1 MAISMEKLKE
11 QIENEIEYLENERDE
26 HLHRSGNLNLFDM
39 GVLEGLKK
47 SLILLLEGMNTDYY
61 NDNRQG

>member
-1 MAISMEKLKE
+1 MAISMKQLKE
-11 QIENEIEYLENERDE
+11 QIEKEIEYFENERDE

-39 GVLEGLKK
+39 GKLEGLKTA
-47 SLILLLEGMNTDYY
+47 LILLLEGMSTNTY